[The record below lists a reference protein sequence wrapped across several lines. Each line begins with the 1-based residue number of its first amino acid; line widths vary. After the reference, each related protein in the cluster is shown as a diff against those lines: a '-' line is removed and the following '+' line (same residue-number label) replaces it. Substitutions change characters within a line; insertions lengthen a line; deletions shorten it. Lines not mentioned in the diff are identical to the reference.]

1 MFEVTPSV
9 RCTHGSHQAQPG
21 SSIGFCTHSIQGG
34 YLRALPSSQKAA
46 APHMSQ
52 PGEKP
57 LGGAAPSLLCQ
68 TPAQSSAPRV
78 GEQGSAEP
86 GPYRSCIQG
95 NIEVCTSLSR
105 VRECDGEL
113 QEAGQ
118 LCAGGELETLKTAAG
133 EESS

>member
-1 MFEVTPSV
+1 MYPWIT
-9 RCTHGSHQAQPG
+9 PG
-21 SSIGFCTHSIQGG
+21 SAWLLHRVLHPSHTGRIPESLAQLTESCCSPHVPAWGE
-34 YLRALPSSQKAA
+34 AL
-46 APHMSQ
+46 
-52 PGEKP
+52 G
-57 LGGAAPSLLCQ
+57 GGAAPSLLCQ
-68 TPAQSSAPRV
+68 MPAQSSAPRV
-78 GEQGSAEP
+78 GEQGRAEP